1 MIPQISD
8 GLDEAETY
16 SYRQPSLTYRLG
28 EKTVAGKITKL
39 DSVQQSIYHI
49 LSTERYSSPIY
60 DDDYGIELEQY
71 IGKDIGTITAG
82 IENTLREALL
92 QDDRITD
99 VKVNSVEKS
108 TVQQNACLIEFTV
121 STIYGN
127 LEDSINV
134 LQ

>member
-8 GLDEAETY
+8 GLDNLETY
-16 SYRQPSLTYRLG
+16 SYREPSLTYKLG
-28 EKTVAGKITKL
+28 EKTVAGKISKIE
-39 DSVQQSIYHI
+39 SVQQAIYHI
-49 LSTERYSSPIY
+49 LSTERYSNPIY

-71 IGKDIGTITAG
+71 VGRDIGTITAG

-99 VKVNSVEKS
+99 VVVNNVKKS
-108 TVQQNACLIEFTV
+108 TIQQNACIIEFTV

-127 LEDSINV
+127 MEENINV
-134 LQ
+134 IQ